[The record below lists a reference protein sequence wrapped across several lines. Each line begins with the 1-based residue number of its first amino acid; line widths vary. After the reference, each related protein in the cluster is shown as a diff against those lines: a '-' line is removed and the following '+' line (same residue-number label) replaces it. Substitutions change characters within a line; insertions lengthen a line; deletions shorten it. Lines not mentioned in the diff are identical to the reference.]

1 MLSLIIRFLFIHD
14 NPLCSFLLMRH
25 WFNMLLLPITGYLL
39 IPLTERGNVSRM
51 REYRQLQTGKAVDR
65 LYELMFT
72 LREMRNKATSS
83 FLVMKD
89 LFIATAMVAP
99 SKKSLEAYDAGTR
112 VNELIMNY
120 LWDYFVFMVAVLFI
134 GRSHDMVKVGIN
146 SIYSFY
152 LQKEKT
158 GL

>member
-1 MLSLIIRFLFIHD
+1 
-14 NPLCSFLLMRH
+14 
-25 WFNMLLLPITGYLL
+25 
-39 IPLTERGNVSRM
+39 M

-120 LWDYFVFMVAVLFI
+120 FRDYFVFMVAVLFI

-146 SIYSFY
+146 SIYSF
-152 LQKEKT
+152 
-158 GL
+158 

>member
-1 MLSLIIRFLFIHD
+1 
-14 NPLCSFLLMRH
+14 
-25 WFNMLLLPITGYLL
+25 MLLLPITGYLL

-72 LREMRNKATSS
+72 LRELRNKATSS

-112 VNELIMNY
+112 VNELIINY
-120 LWDYFVFMVAVLFI
+120 F
-134 GRSHDMVKVGIN
+134 
-146 SIYSFY
+146 
-152 LQKEKT
+152 
-158 GL
+158 